1 MMRKIHPLFFVPLFL
16 FLSQTLAGQW
26 LLKDD
31 NLNRITEEKLKSH
44 VYMLSDTTTRG
55 RATGSAGA
63 TISANYIKHCFQ
75 RYGLMTYN
83 GSSFFQ
89 SFRTGDVIGRNV
101 VGMIR
106 GRTYPMEFIV
116 ISAHYDHLGVLN
128 GSVYPGADD
137 NASGVALLLQVAEL
151 FARRARAGDGPLR
164 SIIFVAYDAKEL
176 GLAGSAFFA
185 GTLRVAPSRIM
196 ANLNIDQIGCTFE
209 PPGRNP
215 EYVLVL
221 GADHPS
227 PDLRMIIDMANRYY
241 GIGLDIDHTYYGS
254 RNISNFF
261 FQTGDQIHLA
271 KRNVPSILF
280 TSGINAHTYKP
291 TDLPSHLNYTALKKR
306 TQLLYL
312 VANDLASRRSWLR
325 RW

>member
-1 MMRKIHPLFFVPLFL
+1 MRYIQSLLYLSLFL
-16 FLSQTLAGQW
+16 FVSQTVVGQW

-31 NLNRITEEKLKSH
+31 HLARITEEKLRSH
-44 VYMLSDTTTRG
+44 VYMLSDTMTHG
-55 RATGSAGA
+55 RATGSTGA
-63 TISANYIKHCFQ
+63 TIAANYIKHCFE
-75 RYGLMTYN
+75 RYGLATYN

-89 SFRTGDVIGRNV
+89 SFKTGDVIGRNV

-106 GRTYPMEFIV
+106 GQTYPMEFIV
-116 ISAHYDHLGVLN
+116 ISAHYDHLGMIN
-128 GSVYPGADD
+128 GSIYPGADD

-151 FARRARAGDGPLR
+151 FAHRARAGDGPLR
-164 SIIFVAYDAKEL
+164 SIIFVAYDAKEH
-176 GLAGSAFFA
+176 GLAGSAFFS
-185 GTLRVAPSRIM
+185 GSLRIAPNRIM
-196 ANLNIDQIGCTFE
+196 ANLNIDQIGCTLE
-209 PPGRNP
+209 PPGRNH

-241 GIGLDIDHTYYGS
+241 GIGLDIDYTYYGS
-254 RNISNFF
+254 KSFSNLF
-261 FQTGDQIHLA
+261 FQTGDQTHLA

-280 TSGINAHTYKP
+280 TSGIHAHTYKS
-291 TDLPSHLNYTALKKR
+291 TDLPILVNFPVLKKR